1 MSTLLKLYCTRSSH
15 HEEAVSTL
23 STVFK
28 EFCTVSQSLTTGL
41 FRRIPVVSMEHF
53 TDFEGVYDKCQKTH
67 DCTLKK
73 MRNLMAD
80 VDIKFVWEVGV
91 SETNDKLVHKTRM
104 WIEGNVALL
113 MIRLIKQEENPTLA
127 YDTLPGISAIT
138 SLLKRNFIK
147 EKG

>member
-1 MSTLLKLYCTRSSH
+1 
-15 HEEAVSTL
+15 
-23 STVFK
+23 
-28 EFCTVSQSLTTGL
+28 
-41 FRRIPVVSMEHF
+41 
-53 TDFEGVYDKCQKTH
+53 
-67 DCTLKK
+67 
-73 MRNLMAD
+73 MAD

>member
-1 MSTLLKLYCTRSSH
+1 
-15 HEEAVSTL
+15 
-23 STVFK
+23 
-28 EFCTVSQSLTTGL
+28 
-41 FRRIPVVSMEHF
+41 
-53 TDFEGVYDKCQKTH
+53 
-67 DCTLKK
+67 
-73 MRNLMAD
+73 MRNRMAD

-91 SETNDKLVHKTRM
+91 SETNDTVVHKTRM